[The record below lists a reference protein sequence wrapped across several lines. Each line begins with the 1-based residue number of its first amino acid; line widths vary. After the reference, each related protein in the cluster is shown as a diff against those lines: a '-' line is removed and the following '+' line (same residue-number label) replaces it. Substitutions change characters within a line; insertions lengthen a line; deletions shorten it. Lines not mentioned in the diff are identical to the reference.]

1 MLTNCRT
8 FLAGAA
14 LAVSCL
20 RSDDQP
26 PAITFWLLG
35 SRGADAAVVLP
46 AVLIGL
52 VLITNPDLLILD
64 ETTISQNDNHAGLDC
79 FAPLAM
85 KSANAS
91 SLALQQASL

>member
-8 FLAGAA
+8 FLARAA

-20 RSDDQP
+20 RSDDQL

-35 SRGADAAVVLP
+35 SRSADAAVVLP
-46 AVLIGL
+46 AVLIGRA
-52 VLITNPDLLILD
+52 LISNPVLILD

-85 KSANAS
+85 TRANAS